1 MLKTVAYFIEIIN
14 WFKIVLSPTILGVIL
29 GYIIYYN
36 FPTNYGL
43 VASIALSSLGLI
55 LGILWANKIW
65 KSKGTSFFM
74 SRVEASPDIDEA
86 IRPKIDNK

>member
-1 MLKTVAYFIEIIN
+1 MLKTIAYFIEIIN
-14 WFKIVLSPTILGVIL
+14 WLKIVLSPTLLGVIL

-36 FPTNYGL
+36 FPTHYGL
-43 VASIALSSLGLI
+43 VASISLSGLGLI

-86 IRPKIDNK
+86 IRPKQ

>member
-1 MLKTVAYFIEIIN
+1 MLKTIAYLIEIIN
-14 WFKIVLSPTILGVIL
+14 WFKIVLSPTIVGVIL
-29 GYIIYYN
+29 GFIIYYN

-43 VASIALSSLGLI
+43 VASISLSSLGLI

-65 KSKGTSFFM
+65 KSKGTSFFI

-86 IRPKIDNK
+86 IKPK